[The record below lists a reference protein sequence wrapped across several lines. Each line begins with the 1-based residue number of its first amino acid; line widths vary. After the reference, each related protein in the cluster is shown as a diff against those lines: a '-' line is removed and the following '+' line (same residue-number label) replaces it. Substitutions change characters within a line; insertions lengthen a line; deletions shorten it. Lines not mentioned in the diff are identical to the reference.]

1 MERPC
6 YSRPRVRAE
15 SEGGAECGDRMR
27 PILRFY
33 GNNPLRIA
41 DSPLIAAYQLMTG
54 IKIRPA
60 VIRKQRRLRKMDI
73 NGKNMKELNLNKLEE
88 ATGGKERPWMI
99 VEKNL
104 ISEIIRYFFGG

>member
-1 MERPC
+1 
-6 YSRPRVRAE
+6 
-15 SEGGAECGDRMR
+15 
-27 PILRFY
+27 
-33 GNNPLRIA
+33 
-41 DSPLIAAYQLMTG
+41 
-54 IKIRPA
+54 
-60 VIRKQRRLRKMDI
+60 MDI